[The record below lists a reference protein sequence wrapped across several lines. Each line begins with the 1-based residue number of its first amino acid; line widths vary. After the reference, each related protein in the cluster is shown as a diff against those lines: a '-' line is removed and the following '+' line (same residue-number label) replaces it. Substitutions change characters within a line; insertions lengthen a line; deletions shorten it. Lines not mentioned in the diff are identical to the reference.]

1 MSVKPYLRLF
11 GALATIPISALL
23 IGVLFGRRAANFVAP
38 GLVATF
44 FGGLIIFALTS
55 GSVWFAERGGNGAY
69 KISRKK
75 EPFWFWLTVTLYVV
89 FCAASASFYFSRRV
103 IAAF

>member
-23 IGVLFGRRAANFVAP
+23 IDVLFGRRAATFAAP

-55 GSVWFAERGGNGAY
+55 GSVWFAERAEMAPIRSAER
-69 KISRKK
+69 KSRSG
-75 EPFWFWLTVTLYVV
+75 FGSRSRCTW
-89 FCAASASFYFSRRV
+89 SFALLLPHSIFRDE
-103 IAAF
+103 